1 MRPRFLEALSQ
12 PIEDLKVA
20 ADRLERFH
28 KPIVVLR
35 AIEAKADMA
44 ERALETVSLG
54 LALVELYV
62 RAGEPE
68 DGEGES

>member
-1 MRPRFLEALSQ
+1 VRARFLEALSQ

-20 ADRLERFH
+20 ADRLEHFH
-28 KPIVVLR
+28 KPVAVVR

-44 ERALETVSLG
+44 ERVLETVSLG

-62 RAGEPE
+62 RSGERE